1 MLKVTEWHWR
11 LGLVC
16 PHKQVPPEFIVFSF
30 LPASTQLKM
39 DLEFSSVPSPSLSFS
54 CFVRPPVWHALTPLY
69 LCLLCFFCV
78 TLCSFSPFLS
88 KAQLFLFIPALW
100 SFSLS
105 SLHQLSTLSFFT
117 LLWSLQPLHFH
128 PYTPTVPSI
137 PMLPCLH
144 PPEAEFSIN
153 SIAVYKERK
162 GDGEIKRI
170 KGNNRKRGRKRKLA
184 PHDSNSE
191 GKTMMPVAGK
201 AAIHSLHT
209 TDPTITKSWASHT
222 LNP

>member
-1 MLKVTEWHWR
+1 MTLETGAGLSSQTGSTWIHCFFLFACQHTTENGFRVLKCPLSLT
-11 LGLVC
+11 LVLLFC
-16 PHKQVPPEFIVFSF
+16 PS
-30 LPASTQLKM
+30 
-39 DLEFSSVPSPSLSFS
+39 
-54 CFVRPPVWHALTPLY
+54 PPVWHALTPLY

-209 TDPTITKSWASHT
+209 TDLTITKSWASHT